1 MSDKKGPEK
10 YRFGWTDCPIDAAC
24 RNTQLSKDMSRRFG
38 LRNSSSD
45 SDSSDSAPQ
54 PSSAPLAASVAA
66 INDDAAPLIPVMPA
80 AAAAAAVTLGQ
91 QTQEAPAPVLFP
103 PEPVHYSVF
112 RGLNDEMTRL
122 FGIAE
127 DSRKVADEIKKK
139 IHEADEWLE
148 GNIKYVQN
156 PHETEDEYY
165 DRMLDMWGDYGT
177 KSKDGPRL
185 TFEKIKEA
193 EEVAN
198 KIDEVTGTLR
208 TFFLQVP
215 KEFPDD
221 YRELTP
227 CQFLNSLKGTGHG
240 YNFMKVYPF
249 EQLVQC
255 NLNKND
261 LEFLKD
267 VVYKESDDVFKESNQ
282 DSYMILLKK
291 LIQLQEEDV
300 LYDMVLT
307 NGMTLTDARGALNA
321 RYAQGGKRN
330 KTLKSKRSK
339 TKSKRSKTKSK
350 RSQHRKNK
358 SKREKSAC
366 MQNKK
371 NKQRLKTI

>member
-1 MSDKKGPEK
+1 MSDNKGPEK
-10 YRFGWTDCPIDAAC
+10 YRFGWTNCPIDAAC
-24 RNTQLSKDMSRRFG
+24 GRPRR
-38 LRNSSSD
+38 LQRNSSSD
-45 SDSSDSAPQ
+45 SDSSYSAPQ
-54 PSSAPLAASVAA
+54 PSSAPLAVSVEA
-66 INDDAAPLIPVMPA
+66 ISDDAAPLIPVMPA
-80 AAAAAAVTLGQ
+80 AAAAATLGQ
-91 QTQEAPAPVLFP
+91 QTQEAPAAVLFP

-112 RGLNDEMTRL
+112 RGLDDEMTKL
-122 FGIAE
+122 FIIAE

-165 DRMLDMWGDYGT
+165 DRMLYMWGDYGT

-300 LYDMVLT
+300 LDEMVLK
-307 NGMTLTDARGALNA
+307 NGMTLPDARGALNA

-358 SKREKSAC
+358 SKRGMRMHAK
-366 MQNKK
+366 
-371 NKQRLKTI
+371 